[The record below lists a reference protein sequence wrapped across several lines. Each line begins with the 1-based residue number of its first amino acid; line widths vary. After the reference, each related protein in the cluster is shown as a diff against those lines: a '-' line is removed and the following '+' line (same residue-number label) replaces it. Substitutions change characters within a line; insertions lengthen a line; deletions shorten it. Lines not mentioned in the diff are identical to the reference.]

1 MVRTFT
7 AAAREFAPA
16 IRRALP
22 RRQIRPRPIVRSKR
36 YFPESFFPRRVAW
49 AKWPGRGGR
58 DGEPGNGGQRTRV
71 MGTRG
76 TKWEGERRGGSRA
89 ALPAPPAWRRVPHG
103 RFRARTPFT
112 LHPVP
117 GTSVWKLQETR
128 MRRINYEAREGSAVG
143 ERIHKPPISGLKRW
157 RRKPSIARRRIPP
170 PFSVPYER
178 G

>member
-36 YFPESFFPRRVAW
+36 YFPGSFFPRRVAW

-58 DGEPGNGGQRTRV
+58 DGEPGNGGRRTRV

-76 TKWEGERRGGSRA
+76 SKWEGERRGGSPA
-89 ALPAPPAWRRVPHG
+89 ALPAPPAWRRFPDG
-103 RFRARTPFT
+103 RFRARTPFP
-112 LHPVP
+112 LHPEP
-117 GTSVWKLQETR
+117 GASVWNLQETR
-128 MRRINYEAREGSAVG
+128 MRCINYEARESSAAG
-143 ERIHKPPISGLKRW
+143 ERIHKPPISGLKSW
-157 RRKPSIARRRIPP
+157 RRKPSIALRRIPP